1 LNTTFYRLTAPLRD
15 PISKELDMNPQD
27 EDAVTEALE
36 QLRINYNMRQWR
48 VCALLAES
56 LAEKFRAIADENG
69 P

>member
-1 LNTTFYRLTAPLRD
+1 MRD